1 MDIKQNTAPVTSTL
15 TRRVPP
21 WLMFLSSVI
30 CGTLLALHT
39 LTGFPMFSIH
49 RQPSFAASESA
60 LCTAPAIRQEW
71 RALSN
76 QQKLEYITA
85 VQCLHR
91 RPGISHLHGA
101 KTRFDDFVALHV
113 VSTDAVHNVG
123 HFLAWHRRFLNV
135 YETALRDECG
145 FNGALPFVIPS
156 SPSLTLTSVFI
167 ESRYWDWSLDVA
179 TGRPLAESPVFDR
192 VFGFGGNG
200 ADLAGYEGSFG
211 NKSVLASAGWVA
223 PGSGGGCVAD
233 GPFAQFMLS
242 VGPGYN
248 ITDHCMT
255 RAINDNMQKFLTPAR
270 VADLAPLRTFEEF
283 RIQLEGTP
291 VTETFRVH
299 DAGHNAVDGEMGN
312 RYSSPGD
319 PLFYLHHAFLDKIWW
334 DWVQMDYS
342 SRVEDISGH
351 STVNP
356 PHVEVTLD
364 FELDMGM
371 LAPPV
376 TIREVMNVSNQLL
389 CHTYE

>member
-1 MDIKQNTAPVTSTL
+1 MDIKQNIAPVTSTL
-15 TRRVPP
+15 SRRVPP
-21 WLMFLSSVI
+21 WLIFLSSAI

-39 LTGFPMFSIH
+39 IMGFPVFSMLLN
-49 RQPSFAASESA
+49 RQPVFAASEST
-60 LCTAPAIRQEW
+60 LCTTPAVRQEW
-71 RALSN
+71 RTLN
-76 QQKLEYITA
+76 NHQKLEYIAA

-91 RPGISHLHGA
+91 IPSISHLQGA

-123 HFLAWHRRFLNV
+123 HFLPWHRRFLNV
-135 YETALRDECG
+135 YETALRNECG
-145 FNGALPFVIPS
+145 FKGALP
-156 SPSLTLTSVFI
+156 
-167 ESRYWDWSLDVA
+167 YWDWSLDVA
-179 TGRPLAESPVFDR
+179 SGRPLAESPVFDR

-200 ADLAGYEGSFG
+200 ADIDGYEGSFG
-211 NKSVLASAGWVA
+211 NKSMLASAGWVA
-223 PGSGGGCVAD
+223 PGSGGGCVTD

-242 VGPGYN
+242 VGPGYD

-255 RAINDNMQKFLTPAR
+255 RAINDNMQPFLTPAL
-270 VADLAPLRTFEEF
+270 VAALMPLTTFEEF
-283 RIQLEGTP
+283 RIELEGTP
-291 VTETFRVH
+291 VTETLRVH
-299 DAGHNAVDGEMGN
+299 DAGHNAVDGEMGD

-342 SRVEDISGH
+342 SRVKDISGR

-356 PHVEVTLD
+356 PHVDVTLD

-376 TIREVMNVSNQLL
+376 TIREVMDVPNQLL